1 MRPPYRRYG
10 PNGIIRQ
17 SPVTEEEQNEEEEE
31 IDEEESLL
39 VVRRFNS
46 LVLSE
51 STVKS
56 VLSLSSNN
64 SLASSLSSSSSSLR
78 AYSPLPTKETA
89 ITNDADRYTLADP
102 SRKSIY
108 LPPEIIDMIIGKMSG
123 PVSSDLLFV
132 SRSWYAA
139 AIKYIYMS
147 PTLNVNNYAKF
158 VETISSSDSLGP
170 LVKILDLRNIIQSG
184 KNSYTARLLR
194 RCASSLEVF
203 IAPQTS
209 FGFSPLISLRQCHK
223 LHTLDLSLVSETVDL
238 RELFLAIRNLK
249 ELRRLEFPRSSVFCR
264 QYDNIWPSAIE
275 YLGLAGGISNDFVTE
290 TMFPHTIRHLSL
302 SHCPFINSESTRL
315 LAGKLG
321 QHLTSLKVLYPLPAL
336 RPNALD
342 SILFLCPRLEVL
354 TASVD
359 YISRY
364 VFARPNLP
372 TDEVG
377 RVVAHPLKNLTLDSS
392 GMLGQTRKINAD
404 DICLAILEGK
414 LPNLRF
420 VRISN
425 KIGWNPQDDDMSEL
439 VEVLEERNGGVWM
452 F

>member
-1 MRPPYRRYG
+1 MANKRRPRKMRPPYRRYG
-10 PNGIIRQ
+10 PGVVKQ
-17 SPVTEEEQNEEEEE
+17 VADEENEEDEEE
-31 IDEEESLL
+31 IDAETSSL
-39 VVRRFNS
+39 VVKRFG
-46 LVLSE
+46 E
-51 STVKS
+51 
-56 VLSLSSNN
+56 LSLSDSSS
-64 SLASSLSSSSSSLR
+64 SLASSSSSASSSR
-78 AYSPLPTKETA
+78 VFSPLPSKDSSTE
-89 ITNDADRYTLADP
+89 RFVLPDP

-108 LPPEIIDMIIGKMSG
+108 LPPEIIDMIISKISG
-123 PVSSDLLFV
+123 PVSNDLLFV
-132 SRSWYAA
+132 SHLWYAA
-139 AIKYIYMS
+139 AIKYTYMS
-147 PTLNVNNYAKF
+147 PILDVNNYSKF
-158 VETISSSDSLGP
+158 VDTISNSDSLGP

-194 RCASSLEVF
+194 RCAPSLEVF

-209 FGFSPLISLRQCHK
+209 FGYSPLVSLRQCHR

-249 ELRRLEFPRSSVFCR
+249 ELKRLEFPRSSVFCQ

-290 TMFPHTIRHLSL
+290 TTFPHTIRHLSI
-302 SHCPFINSESTRL
+302 SHCPFINSESVRL
-315 LAGKLG
+315 LAGKIG

-336 RPNALD
+336 RPNTLD
-342 SILFLCPRLEVL
+342 SILFLCPKLEVL

-372 TDEVG
+372 TDEMG
-377 RVVAHPLKNLTLDSS
+377 RIITHPLKNLTLDSS

-404 DICLAILEGK
+404 DISLAILEDK

-425 KIGWNPQDDDMSEL
+425 KIGWNPQNEDMSEL